1 MNRLF
6 IRQLLQQALL
16 EDIGPRDITT
26 ELLFDADAEIQAVL
40 IAKAAGRIAGLLV
53 VEEIFRLLD
62 DRVRLIPLVSEGNDV
77 DAGTPLATIRGSAR
91 AVLSAERVALNLL
104 QRMSGIATATRDV
117 VRLTTPY
124 RVQIA
129 DTRKT
134 PPGLRLLDKY
144 AVALGGGVNHR
155 FGLYDAVLIK
165 DTHIAAVGSITE
177 AVRRIRQGIGHVTK
191 IQVEVETLEQVKEA
205 LSLDI
210 DALLLDNM
218 APDTLRQAVA
228 LARGRVVTEASGG
241 ITPDNIREYAATG
254 VDVISLGW
262 LTHSVKA
269 LDISLK
275 VDSQIT
281 K

>member
-40 IAKAAGRIAGLLV
+40 IAKAAGRIAGLPV
-53 VEEIFRLLD
+53 AEETFRLLD
-62 DRVRLIPLVSEGNDV
+62 DRVRLIPLVAEGSDV
-77 DAGTPLATIRGSAR
+77 DAGTPLATIRGRAR

-117 VRLTTPY
+117 VRLTAPY

-134 PPGLRLLDKY
+134 SPGLRLLDKY

>member
-62 DRVRLIPLVSEGNDV
+62 DRVRLIPLVSEGSDV

-269 LDISLK
+269 LL
-275 VDSQIT
+275 V
-281 K
+281 

>member
-1 MNRLF
+1 MNRLSV
-6 IRQLLQQALL
+6 RQLLQQALL

-40 IAKAAGRIAGLLV
+40 IAKAAGRIAGLPV
-53 VEEIFRLLD
+53 AEETFRLLD
-62 DRVRLIPLVSEGNDV
+62 DRVRLIPLVAEGSDV
-77 DAGTPLATIRGSAR
+77 DAGVSLATIRGSAR

-117 VRLTTPY
+117 VRLTAPY

-134 PPGLRLLDKY
+134 SPGLRLLDKY

-165 DTHIAAVGSITE
+165 DTHIAAAGSITE
-177 AVRRIRQGIGHVTK
+177 AVRRIRRGIGHITK

-205 LSLDI
+205 LALDI

-275 VDSQIT
+275 VDSQII

>member
-1 MNRLF
+1 MNRLSV
-6 IRQLLQQALL
+6 RQLLQQALL

-62 DRVRLIPLVSEGNDV
+62 DRVRLIPLVAEGSDV
-77 DAGTPLATIRGSAR
+77 DAGVSLATIRGSAR

-117 VRLTTPY
+117 VRLTAPY

-134 PPGLRLLDKY
+134 SPGLRLLDKY

-205 LSLDI
+205 LALDI

>member
-165 DTHIAAVGSITE
+165 DTHIAAAGSITE

-205 LSLDI
+205 LALDI

>member
-1 MNRLF
+1 MNRLSV
-6 IRQLLQQALL
+6 RQLLQQALL

-40 IAKAAGRIAGLLV
+40 IAKAAGRIAGLPV
-53 VEEIFRLLD
+53 AEETFRLLD
-62 DRVRLIPLVSEGNDV
+62 DRVRLIPLVAEGSDV
-77 DAGTPLATIRGSAR
+77 DAGVSLATIRGSAR

-117 VRLTTPY
+117 VRLTAPY

-165 DTHIAAVGSITE
+165 DTHIAAAGSITE
-177 AVRRIRQGIGHVTK
+177 AVRRIRRGIGHITK

-205 LSLDI
+205 LALDI

>member
-1 MNRLF
+1 MNRLSV
-6 IRQLLQQALL
+6 RQLLQQALL

-40 IAKAAGRIAGLLV
+40 IAKAAGRIAGLPV
-53 VEEIFRLLD
+53 AEETFRLLD
-62 DRVRLIPLVSEGNDV
+62 DRVRLIPLVAEGSDV
-77 DAGTPLATIRGSAR
+77 DAGVSLATIRGSAR

-117 VRLTTPY
+117 VRLTAPY

-134 PPGLRLLDKY
+134 SPGLRLLDKY

-165 DTHIAAVGSITE
+165 DTHIAAAGSITE
-177 AVRRIRQGIGHVTK
+177 AVRRIRRGIGHITK

-205 LSLDI
+205 LALDI